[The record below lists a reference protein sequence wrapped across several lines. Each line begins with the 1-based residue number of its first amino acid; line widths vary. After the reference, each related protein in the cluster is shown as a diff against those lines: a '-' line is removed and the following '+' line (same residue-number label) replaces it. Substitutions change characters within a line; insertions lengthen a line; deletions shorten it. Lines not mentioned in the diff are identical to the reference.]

1 MGELLINIKKAKD
14 NYDKDRKPRYFDC
27 NIYRYIIKDCKKPK
41 KEKKLEIQQSRT
53 SYKEL

>member
-1 MGELLINIKKAKD
+1 MGGLLINTRKAKD
-14 NYDKDRKPRYFDC
+14 NYDKDRKPRYFDY
-27 NIYRYIIKDCKKPK
+27 NVYRYIIKDCKKPK